1 MRKELNVRTF
11 SPDTDT
17 DTDTVEIP
25 VAHTTYCIDATD
37 LRDRLDGVT
46 IVDVRTPGE
55 FEAVHVPL
63 AQNRPLD
70 DLDEHVDE
78 LRSLVEESQEIVL
91 VCRAGS
97 RAHQAQEKLSAAGLP
112 DLPILEG
119 GMLAWQQAGGPVVQ
133 DVIRWDLERQVRLAV
148 GLIVVA
154 SIALSLVFPPARFVA
169 GAVGLGLIFA
179 AATNT
184 CMLGMILSRLPYNRP
199 RLTRDA

>member
-1 MRKELNVRTF
+1 MAN
-11 SPDTDT
+11 
-17 DTDTVEIP
+17 
-25 VAHTTYCIDATD
+25 TTHCIDATD
-37 LRDRLDGVT
+37 LRDRLGDIT

-55 FEAVHVPL
+55 FESVHLPQ

-78 LRSLVEESQEIVL
+78 LRSLVDEAREVVL

-119 GMLAWQQAGGPVVQ
+119 GMLAWEQAGGPVVQ

-199 RLTRDA
+199 RLTRGA